1 MEQLNW
7 GPVYFIPGR
16 KSGRYPF
23 CHSLFIDADQKVL
36 IDPASDRDLLSRLLD
51 DPGVDTVW
59 LSHYHEDHMTHLDLF
74 DDRPIRIA
82 EQDAPAIGD
91 LDIFVDYYGM
101 TGAGE
106 RDYWKQVMVEKFNY
120 RSRRPAGFLPD
131 GEVIDLGGVT
141 VEVIHTPGHTAGHTS
156 FYFREPGV
164 LFVGDYD
171 LTDFGPWYGD
181 LHSDLDQTI
190 ASIEKLRKIP
200 ARVWIASHEQ
210 GVFETDPDELWDRFL
225 GVIQERDNRLL
236 ELLTEPTTR
245 EQIIDAR
252 ILYKKKKEP
261 QAFYDFC
268 EWANMGKHLDR
279 LIRQGRAVGEN
290 GKYRLV

>member
-1 MEQLNW
+1 M
-7 GPVYFIPGR
+7 
-16 KSGRYPF
+16 
-23 CHSLFIDADQKVL
+23 
-36 IDPASDRDLLSRLLD
+36 
-51 DPGVDTVW
+51 
-59 LSHYHEDHMTHLDLF
+59 
-74 DDRPIRIA
+74 
-82 EQDAPAIGD
+82 
-91 LDIFVDYYGM
+91 
-101 TGAGE
+101 
-106 RDYWKQVMVEKFNY
+106 
-120 RSRRPAGFLPD
+120 
-131 GEVIDLGGVT
+131 
-141 VEVIHTPGHTAGHTS
+141 
-156 FYFREPGV
+156 

-210 GVFETDPDELWDRFL
+210 GVFETDPGELWDRFL

-279 LIRQGRAVGEN
+279 LIRQGRAVG
-290 GKYRLV
+290 GKTGNTDWFEAVGRFQCRSGGRDPAGMAVAIKNLP